1 MGPEPLS
8 PVLRD
13 LQRIIAGRPKGH
25 LRNGLFT
32 REAVRSSPR
41 DGMADVNP
49 PAASNPKEGFFRMS
63 CSGTAAQIHRWWL
76 TIEQCE
82 MRSLFRE
89 PAVQSAAI
97 GRRADMD
104 SRLLMAASVLL
115 HAWTLLLGLG
125 WFGIL

>member
-1 MGPEPLS
+1 
-8 PVLRD
+8 
-13 LQRIIAGRPKGH
+13 
-25 LRNGLFT
+25 
-32 REAVRSSPR
+32 
-41 DGMADVNP
+41 
-49 PAASNPKEGFFRMS
+49 
-63 CSGTAAQIHRWWL
+63 
-76 TIEQCE
+76 